1 MYVLMYSNNID
12 QEFMFR
18 KIRNRIPTIVALDG
32 VLLPSQPLFLLGD
45 NSIHSCY
52 GVQQGYTLGPLGFI
66 LTLYSLIVRRLNVKL
81 ENILTYVLVGET
93 EVPPGV
99 FGYKKGVA
107 GQIQ

>member
-1 MYVLMYSNNID
+1 MYSNNID

-32 VLLPSQPLFLLGD
+32 VLLPSQP
-45 NSIHSCY
+45 IHSCY